1 LWRGGVQ
8 AFTRRL
14 AMPPRRYITLLSA
27 LVHASIISTVFVTQL
42 FSPGPLPIPRS
53 VLAFSDALPVQLKD
67 IPLPPPPR
75 GSSAPTE
82 QTSASAAPL
91 DAPRDIAPETGLENM
106 PSTPQTMNTPGV
118 ESGVVGGIDLPGQ
131 GLRVEP
137 PPPPPPAPQQPMRL
151 HSGMEPPR
159 KIVNVPP
166 RYPATAQMARI
177 EGPVVLDAVID
188 ATGRVTDVRVVRSI
202 RLLDQAAID
211 AVRQWRFTPTLL
223 NGEPVSILL
232 TVTVRFTL
240 Q

>member
-1 LWRGGVQ
+1 
-8 AFTRRL
+8 
-14 AMPPRRYITLLSA
+14 MPPRRYITLLSA
-27 LVHASIISTVFVTQL
+27 FVHAAILSTVIVAQL
-42 FSPGPLPIPRS
+42 LSVGPLPTPRT
-53 VLAFSDALPVQLKD
+53 VLAFSDALPVRITD

-75 GSSAPTE
+75 GSSAPAE
-82 QTSASAAPL
+82 QTSAGAAPL
-91 DAPRDIAPETGLENM
+91 DAPRDIAPETGLENL
-106 PSTPQTMNTPGV
+106 PSTPHTMDTPGV
-118 ESGVVGGIDLPGQ
+118 EGGVPGGIELPGQ

-137 PPPPPPAPQQPMRL
+137 PPPTPQPMRL

-166 RYPATAQMARI
+166 RYPATAQIARV
-177 EGPVVLDAVID
+177 EGVVVLDAVID

-232 TVTVRFTL
+232 TVTARFTL